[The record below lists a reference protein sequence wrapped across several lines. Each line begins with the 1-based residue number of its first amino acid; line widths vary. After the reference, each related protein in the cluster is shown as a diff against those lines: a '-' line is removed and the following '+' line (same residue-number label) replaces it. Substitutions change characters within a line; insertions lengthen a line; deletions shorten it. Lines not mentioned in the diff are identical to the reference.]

1 MGTLKRFV
9 KFYKPHLLLFS
20 LDMLAAIIVAAAD
33 LFYPEITSNIIN
45 DYVPTGNLRLMLI
58 WGGVLLGIYLLKAGL
73 NYFMQYYGH
82 IMGVRMQSDIRTD
95 MFKHLQRLPFSY
107 FDENKTGTIMSRII
121 NDLMDISELAHHG
134 PEDLFLSFITLI
146 GAFVLLCRISI
157 PLTLIVFAAVPFIVL
172 FAILIRKRM
181 TGAFKQTRIEIA
193 EVNANVENAIAGI
206 RVSRSYTCRDNEEK
220 KFAYY
225 NERFVKARSKAYK
238 VMGEFHSSM
247 TLFTDI
253 LYLIVLIGA
262 GLFFYYGKIN
272 IGDFVAYLLYINSF
286 LNPLRKLI
294 GFFEQYQN
302 GMTGFTRYEELMAQA
317 QEAEKENALEPESLK
332 GEIAFE
338 DVSFGYAVK
347 NEDEEDA
354 KHMVI
359 NHLSLHIEPG
369 HTVALV
375 GPSGGGKTTLCHLI
389 PRFYEVDSGKIT
401 IDGMDITDMSRMAL
415 RKNIGLVQQD
425 VFLFTG
431 TIRENIAYGR
441 LDATEAEIME
451 AAKKAN
457 IHDYIMTLDEGYDTY
472 VGERGVKLS
481 GGQKQRIS
489 IARVFLKN
497 PSILILDEATSAL
510 DNATEML
517 IQQSLEKL
525 AEGRTSI
532 VVAHRL
538 STVKN
543 ADEIIVLNEEGI
555 AERVTHEE
563 LIAKGGIYAGLYQYQ
578 FKQAVTI

>member
-1 MGTLKRFV
+1 MKTLKRFAQ
-9 KFYKPHLLLFS
+9 FYKPHLLLFI
-20 LDMLAAIIVAAAD
+20 LDMIAATIVAAAD
-33 LFYPEITSNIIN
+33 LFYPQITSNVIN
-45 DYVPTGNLRLMLI
+45 DYVPNGKLRQMLI
-58 WGGVLLGIYLLKAGL
+58 WCGVLLGIYLLKAAL
-73 NYFMQYYGH
+73 TYFMQYYGH
-82 IMGVRMQSDIRTD
+82 IIGVRMQADIRTK
-95 MFKHLQRLPFSY
+95 MFAHLQRLPFAY

-134 PEDLFLSFITLI
+134 PEDLFLSVVMLI
-146 GAFVLLCRISI
+146 GSFVLLCRISI
-157 PLTLIVFAAVPFIVL
+157 PLTILVFAIVPFIVIFAL
-172 FAILIRKRM
+172 FMRKRM
-181 TGAFKQTRIEIA
+181 NDAFTQTRVEIA
-193 EVNANVENAIAGI
+193 EVNANVENSIAGI

-220 KFAYY
+220 KFAKS
-225 NERFVKARSKAYK
+225 NIRFVAARSKAYK
-238 VMGEFHSSM
+238 VMGEFGATM
-247 TLFTDI
+247 GLITDI
-253 LYLIVLIGA
+253 LYLVVLVGA
-262 GLFFYYGKIN
+262 GLFFFYGKIN

-286 LNPLRKLI
+286 LNPIRRLI

-302 GMTGFTRYEELMAQA
+302 GMTGFKRYEELMDQA
-317 QEAEKENALEPESLK
+317 EETEKENALEPESLK
-332 GEIAFE
+332 GEIEFH
-338 DVSFGYAVK
+338 DVSFGYATK
-347 NEDEEDA
+347 SEGDET

-359 NHLSLHIEPG
+359 DHLSLHIKPG

-389 PRFYEVDSGKIT
+389 PRFYEVDSGRIT

-441 LDATEAEIME
+441 LDATEEEIME

-497 PSILILDEATSAL
+497 PSVLILDEATSAL

-517 IQQSLEKL
+517 IQQSLEEL
-525 AEGRTSI
+525 AQGRTSI

-543 ADEIIVLNEEGI
+543 ADEIIVLNDEGI
-555 AERVTHEE
+555 AERGTHEE
-563 LIAKGGIYAGLYQYQ
+563 LLNKNGIYAGLYQYQ
-578 FKQAVTI
+578 FKQAATL

>member
-1 MGTLKRFV
+1 MNTIKRFM
-9 KFYKPHLLLFS
+9 KFYKPHLLLFT
-20 LDMLAAIIVAAAD
+20 LDMLAAFIVAAAD
-33 LFYPEITSNIIN
+33 LFYPQITSNVIN
-45 DYVPTGNLRLMLI
+45 HYVPQGNLRLMLI
-58 WGGVLLGIYLLKAGL
+58 WCGVLLGIYIIKAGL
-73 NYFMQYYGH
+73 TYFMQYYGH
-82 IMGVRMQSDIRTD
+82 VVGVRIQADIRKN
-95 MFKHLQRLPFSY
+95 MFQHLQRLPFSF
-107 FDENKTGTIMSRII
+107 FDENKTGTIMSRIV

-134 PEDLFLSFITLI
+134 PEDLFLSLIMLI
-146 GAFVLLCRISI
+146 GSFILLCRINV
-157 PLTLIVFAAVPFIVL
+157 PLTLIIFSIVPFIVL
-172 FAILIRKRM
+172 FAVLMRNRM
-181 TGAFKQTRIEIA
+181 TNAFNQTRVELA

-206 RVSRSYTCRDNEEK
+206 RVSRSYTCRDNEEA
-220 KFAYY
+220 KFDRF
-225 NERFVKARSKAYK
+225 NQRFVVARNKAYK
-238 VMGEFHSSM
+238 VMGEFGGAM
-247 TLFTDI
+247 GLFTDI
-253 LYLIVLIGA
+253 LYLIVLVGA
-262 GLFFYYGKIN
+262 GMFYFYGKIN

-286 LNPLRKLI
+286 LNPIRRLI

-302 GMTGFTRYEELMAQA
+302 GMTGFKRYEELMDQA
-317 QEAEKENALEPESLK
+317 EESEKEHALEPQRLN
-332 GEIAFE
+332 GEIEFH
-338 DVSFGYAVK
+338 DVSFGYDAK
-347 NEDEEDA
+347 TEDHPE

-359 NHLSLHIEPG
+359 SNLSLHIQPG

-389 PRFYEVDSGKIT
+389 PRFYEVDSGCIT
-401 IDGMDITDMSRMAL
+401 IDNIDITDMSRMAL
-415 RKNIGLVQQD
+415 RKNIGLVQQE

-441 LDATEAEIME
+441 LDATEDEIIE

-457 IHDYIMTLDEGYDTY
+457 IHEYIMTLDKGYDTY

-510 DNATEML
+510 DNATEMM

-525 AEGRTSI
+525 SKGRTSI

-538 STVKN
+538 STVKS

-555 AERVTHEE
+555 AERGTHEQ

-578 FKQAVTI
+578 FRQVSAG

>member
-1 MGTLKRFV
+1 MKTLKRFAQ
-9 KFYKPHLLLFS
+9 FYKPHLLLFI
-20 LDMLAAIIVAAAD
+20 LDMIAATIVAAAD
-33 LFYPEITSNIIN
+33 LFYPQITSNVIN
-45 DYVPTGNLRLMLI
+45 DYVPNGKLRQMLI
-58 WGGVLLGIYLLKAGL
+58 WCGVLLGIYLLKAAL
-73 NYFMQYYGH
+73 TYFMQYYGH
-82 IMGVRMQSDIRTD
+82 IMGVRMQADIRTK
-95 MFKHLQRLPFSY
+95 MFAHLQRLPFAY

-134 PEDLFLSFITLI
+134 PEDLFLSVVMLI
-146 GAFVLLCRISI
+146 GSFVLLCRISI
-157 PLTLIVFAAVPFIVL
+157 PLTILVFAIVPFIVIFAL
-172 FAILIRKRM
+172 FMRKRM
-181 TGAFKQTRIEIA
+181 NDAFTQTRVEIA
-193 EVNANVENAIAGI
+193 EVNANVENSIAGI

-220 KFAYY
+220 KFAKS
-225 NERFVKARSKAYK
+225 NLRFVAARSKAYK
-238 VMGEFHSSM
+238 VMGEFGAAM
-247 TLFTDI
+247 GLITDV
-253 LYLIVLIGA
+253 LYLVVLVGA
-262 GLFFYYGKIN
+262 GLFFFYGKIN
-272 IGDFVAYLLYINSF
+272 IGNFVAYLLYINSF
-286 LNPLRKLI
+286 LNPIRRLI

-302 GMTGFTRYEELMAQA
+302 GMTGFKRYEELMDQA
-317 QEAEKENALEPESLK
+317 EESEKENALEPDSLK
-332 GEIAFE
+332 GEIEFH
-338 DVSFGYAVK
+338 DVSFGYAAK
-347 NEDEEDA
+347 SGDEDV

-359 NHLSLHIEPG
+359 DHLSLHIKPG

-389 PRFYEVDSGKIT
+389 PRFYEVDSGRIT

-441 LDATEAEIME
+441 LDATEEEIME

-497 PSILILDEATSAL
+497 PSVLILDEATSAL

-517 IQQSLEKL
+517 IQQSLEEL
-525 AEGRTSI
+525 AQGRTSI

-543 ADEIIVLNEEGI
+543 ADEIIVLNDEGI
-555 AERVTHEE
+555 AERGTHEE
-563 LIAKGGIYAGLYQYQ
+563 LLNKNGIYAGLYQYQ
-578 FKQAVTI
+578 FKQAATL